1 MSTHISMHLCVQL
14 LFFVVM
20 LAKLHRESV
29 KLLREGGKYIKN
41 VWNVIEVSVSLLYDT
56 IGNISGALKC

>member
-29 KLLREGGKYIKN
+29 KLLREGGKYIRN
-41 VWNVIEVSVSLLYDT
+41 VWNVIEVSVSQ
-56 IGNISGALKC
+56 